1 VEWTRSAEQRFI
13 DIESH
18 LKVIPDLAVIQIWE
32 PQPDHMM
39 LETQPGTLTNL
50 VLRYADWQRRRP

>member
-18 LKVIPDLAVIQIWE
+18 LKVIPDLAVIQIWK
-32 PQPDHMM
+32 PQPDNMM
-39 LETQPGTLTNL
+39 LDTQPGTLTNL
-50 VLRYADWQRRRP
+50 VFRYADWRWRQP